1 MEELSRVRKIFLSIV
16 SVIIIITS
24 ILTVAGANEKT
35 IIYTVI
41 GILIFSCI
49 ALLRKIFENIKENY
63 LDEKITKKNIER
75 ILSFSNEEFIRYL
88 KLKFVKEG
96 YEFKEIKELGNKF
109 EILMEKNNV
118 KTILYVIRN
127 NETVN
132 AHEIY
137 VIMNLKEKYKVSKG
151 TIITTGIF
159 TRAVY
164 ELSKD
169 KSIRLINIEKLA
181 DEYSEEE

>member
-1 MEELSRVRKIFLSIV
+1 MEDLSKVRKIFLSIV

-49 ALLRKIFENIKENY
+49 ALIKKIFENIKENY

-88 KLKFVKEG
+88 NLKFVKEG
-96 YEFKEIKELGNKF
+96 YEFKEIKDLGNKF
-109 EILMEKNNV
+109 EILIEKNDV
-118 KTILYVIRN
+118 KTILYAIRN
-127 NETVN
+127 NDIVN

-137 VIMNLKEKYKVSKG
+137 EVMNLKEKYKVSKG
-151 TIITTGIF
+151 IVITTGTF
-159 TRAVY
+159 TRTVY

-169 KSIRLINIEKLA
+169 KAIRLINIENLVE
-181 DEYSEEE
+181 EYSEE